1 MIENLV
7 KIPFSVTDLFWD
19 KAAFWADGNYKYVCL
34 FHSNNYKQDKYS
46 QYEMVLA
53 VSNNTSKCYKGG
65 VIGLDSYFKNCKQ
78 TAFGFLTYDLKNEIE
93 DLKSNNDDGVEIPD
107 AFFFEPDVLLVQ
119 KNGELFV
126 SDKSIINEI
135 QAQEHEVEVSYDKV
149 ELERKINREEYL
161 NSVNRIKKN
170 IEEGEVYEMN
180 FCMEFFSDKSQINP
194 PQVFNKLNARAKAPF
209 SCFFKVDKK
218 YALCASPERFLQR
231 QGNKLIS
238 QPIKGTIRRGKD
250 ELDDS
255 FLKNQLFFDPK
266 ERSENVMIVDLVRND
281 FNRVCEPGS
290 VKVSE
295 LYGIY
300 TYETVHQMIS
310 TVEGELTDEL
320 GLKEIL
326 QAVFPMGSM
335 TGAPKIAAMQKIEA
349 YEKTK
354 RALYSGS
361 IGYVNPKGDFDFNV
375 VIRSIVYNATKPFIS
390 IQIGSAITIDSIAEK
405 EYEECLLKAEAMI
418 KALGG

>member
-1 MIENLV
+1 LIEHLE
-7 KIPFSVTDLFWD
+7 KIPFSVADLFWE
-19 KAAFWADGNYKYVCL
+19 KAVVWANKNYKYVCL
-34 FHSNNYKQDKYS
+34 FHSNAYQQDKYGA
-46 QYEMVLA
+46 YEMVLSI
-53 VSNNTSKCYKGG
+53 SNNEEGVFKGG
-65 VIGLDSYFKNCKQ
+65 LSELDAYFDGKKNP
-78 TAFGFLTYDLKNEIE
+78 AFGFLTYDLKNEIE
-93 DLKSNNDDGVEIPD
+93 ELESENFDGVEMPD
-107 AFFFEPDVLLVQ
+107 AFFFEPEILLVQ
-119 KNGELFV
+119 KGGELYTN
-126 SDKSIINEI
+126 DKSAIEGI
-135 QAQEHEVEVSYDKV
+135 QAIELKAVEI
-149 ELERKINREEYL
+149 ERNVNLKSRIKKEEYL
-161 NSVNRIKKN
+161 SRVNQIKKD

-180 FCMEFFSDKSQINP
+180 FCMEFFAENSTINP

-209 SCFFKVDKK
+209 SCFFKLNKK

-231 QGNKLIS
+231 RENKLIS

-281 FNRVCEPGS
+281 FNRICQPGS
-290 VKVSE
+290 VKVTE

-310 TVEGELTDEL
+310 TVEGKLNGEQNFED
-320 GLKEIL
+320 IL
-326 QAVFPMGSM
+326 QAIYPMGSM

-354 RALYSGS
+354 RGLYSGS
-361 IGYVNPKGDFDFNV
+361 IGYAMPNGDFDFNV
-375 VIRSIVYNATKPFIS
+375 VIRSIIYNAEKPYLS

-405 EYEECLLKAEAMI
+405 EYEECLLKAEAMV
-418 KALGG
+418 KALGA